1 MFTRMFASK
10 SFLFLMIVLGWK
22 MLIVFSQNKGLQ
34 EEGKEG
40 LDHGPFGW
48 EMPCLTLHCS
58 LHRFEVE

>member
-34 EEGKEG
+34 EKGKEG

-48 EMPCLTLHCS
+48 EMPS
-58 LHRFEVE
+58 Y